1 MQVLSRQD
9 FVENYFSYRPGEHV
23 NVIGPTGTGKTHL
36 ISQLLGSVKADY
48 PSLQATWLVPKP
60 DDPPMYAIADR
71 LGFRITDD
79 WPPRQKFWQGPA
91 QDHML
96 WPKHI
101 IDDDD
106 ANKAHLHKVFG
117 KCFDHHYVAHGNI
130 LVADDTYL
138 LGCIYDLN
146 DKLDRHWIA
155 GRSGGSGLWSAL
167 QKPSGTKGKAVS
179 SFAYDAP
186 THLFFGRDNDDRNLE
201 RIGELGISTISP
213 KDTQAIVR
221 GLNIHRING
230 ENISDLL
237 YINRSGPYM
246 AIVRPF

>member
-1 MQVLSRQD
+1 MLRLSRAD
-9 FVENYFSYRPGEHV
+9 FVENYFDYRDGEHL
-23 NVIGPTGTGKTHL
+23 NIIGPTGTGKTHL

-48 PSLQATWLVPKP
+48 PGLETTWLVPKP
-60 DDPPMYAIADR
+60 DDPPMYDIAKR
-71 LGFRITDD
+71 LDFRITDS
-79 WPPRQKFWQGPA
+79 WPASRKFFESKSNR
-91 QDHML
+91 HLL

-106 ANKAHLHKVFG
+106 ANTRHLKSVFG
-117 KCFDHHYVAHGNI
+117 KCFDDHYVRHGNI

-146 DKLDRHWIA
+146 AKLDRHWIA

-167 QKPSGTKGKAVS
+167 QKASGTKGKSVS

-186 THLFFGRDNDDRNLE
+186 THMFFGRDNDDRNLE

-213 KDTQAIVR
+213 EATRDTVR
-221 GLNIHRING
+221 SLKVHRING
-230 ENISDLL
+230 NNVSELL
-237 YINRSGPYM
+237 YINRGGPYQ
-246 AIVRPF
+246 AIIGV